1 VAVLADDDVI
11 VHGNAEQARHR
22 DNLLRHLDVG
32 ARRRRVAGRMIVH
45 QDDGGRRKL
54 ERPLDHVARIDR
66 RMVDG
71 VDLLLLSAISW
82 LRMSPRPNPPLIVC
96 YD

>member
-1 VAVLADDDVI
+1 MAVLADDNVI

-54 ERPLDHVARIDR
+54 ERPLDHLARIDR

-71 VDLLLLSAISW
+71 ADLLQFVGDQLVAYESA
-82 LRMSPRPNPPLIVC
+82 P
-96 YD
+96 